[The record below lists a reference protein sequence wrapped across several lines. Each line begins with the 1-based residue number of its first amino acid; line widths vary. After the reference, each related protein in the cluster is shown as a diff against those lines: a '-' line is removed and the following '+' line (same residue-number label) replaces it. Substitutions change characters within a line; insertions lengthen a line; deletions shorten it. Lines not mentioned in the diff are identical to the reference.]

1 MATEAKFKRHV
12 VTKKSRNVHT
22 FASKLV
28 VGTNMVCGLQL
39 GKRIYLVGPL
49 GGT

>member
-1 MATEAKFKRHV
+1 MATEAKFKHYV

-28 VGTNMVCGLQL
+28 VGTNLVFGLQL
-39 GKRIYLVGPL
+39 GK
-49 GGT
+49 